1 MLATGA
7 CTSSAVRAARDT
19 GVRAVRVVRGVHAV
33 RVVRG
38 VHAVRVV
45 RGARG
50 TSTAVAAVLSAWK
63 GEMEA
68 FYTASALGDPSY
80 RPLSLGVV
88 PGSPGDDQMISYLA
102 AQAASGVVGPSTWR
116 IGDVRVA
123 LLSRSRA
130 VVSACS
136 YDGGSHFRSGGLTAP
151 AALGGGA
158 GLTSYTTDMT
168 EVKGSWKV
176 EKSATSAQPTTS
188 SGGPCHRFGSR
199 PLVSHVA
206 GATAVP
212 AARPAAAGPASARP
226 AAARR
231 ASAATPASTATPAG
245 NGGGAGSTGSSIW
258 SWVWWLGSPLGP
270 GPYTGGDA
278 GGLAMCVWHDVGP
291 SLSTL
296 SNALANAG
304 LPASFWT
311 APRDGGYPG
320 IWAVDIWGAALL
332 KRAGSS
338 DHFDLV
344 ACPTAGQVPPNGYYV
359 ESDLPPASTTT
370 GKVMYLWIFWDTVP
384 DPPASGLPPLI
395 YEALARADLPSPGIS
410 TSPSSIDEITDT
422 TIVNFPTWL
431 WIDASDWRTVMA
443 VASGGGL
450 VATVWATPI
459 DVTWRSEWDFPEPSD
474 DPEGGITFFPESLD
488 LVCAGPGAP
497 YDGSVS
503 PTAQVTACDSI
514 FTQSTFGTYQP
525 LDASIAW
532 QVNWALSD
540 DAGVVGGEGL
550 LADSV
555 TSATRP
561 LRVLQVESVI
571 TQG

>member
-7 CTSSAVRAARDT
+7 CTSSAGRATRDT
-19 GVRAVRVVRGVHAV
+19 VQVRVVRTVRAV
-33 RVVRG
+33 SDARTSAG
-38 VHAVRVV
+38 GSAAL
-45 RGARG
+45 GASKLLRAQRASR
-50 TSTAVAAVLSAWK
+50 TVAAVLTAWK
-63 GEMEA
+63 TEMEA
-68 FYTASALGDPSY
+68 FYTASALDDPSY

-88 PGSPGDDQMISYLA
+88 PGSPADDQMVSYLA
-102 AQAASGVVGPSTWR
+102 AQAASGVVGSSTWR
-116 IGDVRVA
+116 IGNMRVA
-123 LLSRSRA
+123 SLSQSSA

-136 YDGGSHFRSGGLTAP
+136 YDPGSHFRSRGLAAP

-176 EKSATSAQPTTS
+176 ERSVTSAEPSVS
-188 SGGPCHRFGSR
+188 SPGSCRWFGSR
-199 PLVSHVA
+199 PQTGHAA

-212 AARPAAAGPASARP
+212 AAKSAAGTPAAAPA
-226 AAARR
+226 
-231 ASAATPASTATPAG
+231 TAPAG

-258 SWVWWLGSPLGP
+258 SWVWWLGNPLGP

-278 GGLAMCVWHDVGP
+278 GGLEMCIWHDVGP

-320 IWAVDIWGAALL
+320 VWAVDIWGAGLL
-332 KRAGSS
+332 KRARSS

-344 ACPTAGQVPPNGYYV
+344 ACPSPGQVPPTGGYV
-359 ESDLPPASTTT
+359 ESNLPPASTTT

-410 TSPSSIDEITDT
+410 TSPSSIDEFTDA
-422 TIVNFPTWL
+422 TIVNFPTWM
-431 WIDASDWRTVMA
+431 WIDPSDWRTITA

-459 DVTWRSEWDFPEPSD
+459 NVTWRSEWDFSEPSD
-474 DPEGGITFFPESLD
+474 DPEGGITFSPESLD
-488 LVCAGPGAP
+488 LVCDGPGVP
-497 YDGSVS
+497 YDGSLS
-503 PTAQVTACDSI
+503 PTAQTTACESI
-514 FTQSTFGTYQP
+514 FTQSTFGTYQS
-525 LDASIAW
+525 LEATIAW